1 MMPTSQASDPAF
13 AVDSFAA
20 VRLSSGD
27 VGELQVLHE
36 RCSGYFE
43 IVEGAPTRPTSA
55 AEDLVDLPPGK
66 APDDKFYFGI
76 RAADGT
82 LVGALDIVRDYP
94 APGTWILGL
103 LMLDPAVRGGGL
115 GARVYEAARAWV
127 RAQGGHEISI
137 AVLEQNTAAER
148 FWRRRG
154 FRETAR
160 VPYAAATGFTSTAI
174 IMTHPTAPDH
184 EG

>member
-1 MMPTSQASDPAF
+1 MPTSRTRDPAF
-13 AVDSFAA
+13 TLDSFTV
-20 VRLSSGD
+20 VRLSSAD
-27 VGELQVLHE
+27 AGELQGLHE

-43 IVEGAPTRPTSA
+43 MIEGGPTRPSSA

-66 APDDKFYFGI
+66 APADKFYFGI

-94 APGTWILGL
+94 HPGTWILGL
-103 LMLDPAVRGGGL
+103 LMLDPAVRGAGL

-137 AVLEQNTAAER
+137 AVLEQNTTAER

-160 VPYAAATGFTSTAI
+160 VPYAAATGLTSTAI
-174 IMTHPTAPDH
+174 IMTHRTAPDH
-184 EG
+184 ER